1 MSYINKKF
9 ILIFILI
16 ILIFISSQLN
26 DYNKRKYADDL
37 SIQNNIIIYQNES
50 NEKINLTITDN
61 SIWRIF
67 NSIFNVNTDQFEYVN
82 SKMPELSESKNFATD
97 FNLFKKEFNQRFRY
111 IYK

>member
-9 ILIFILI
+9 VLIFILI

-37 SIQNNIIIYQNES
+37 SIQNNVVIYQNES
-50 NEKINLTITDN
+50 NENKINLTINDN

-67 NSIFNVNTDQFEYVN
+67 NSIFNINTDQFEYVN
-82 SKMPELSESKNFATD
+82 SKLPELSESKNFETD
-97 FNLFKKEFNQRFRY
+97 FNLFKKEFNQRFR
-111 IYK
+111 